1 MATAAPA
8 LGRRLG
14 GSSEKGLNLALR
26 VIRVGPAL
34 ILVVLV
40 VLMALASPFFLTG
53 DNISNVAV
61 QVAPLACLAIGQLFV
76 ILVGGI
82 DLSVGSLLAL
92 CTVTGALAYGWGS
105 IGGVLVIP
113 VMLLTGMAVGLLNG
127 VMLVK
132 GRMPHA
138 FIPTLATMNVA
149 RGLALK
155 LADGAPMPGMPKIVQ
170 DAGSGEVGPIPV
182 PVLIVAVFGLLAWLL
197 AAKLQW
203 GRWIYLVGGDK
214 EAARRLGIPV
224 DRVIISVFVISGLA
238 AGLAGLITAG
248 RTNAG
253 YPSAGELDELAAI
266 SAVII
271 GGASFWG
278 GRGSVGGAIV
288 GVLIFGVINNGL
300 NLLNVSTYLQLVAIG
315 VIVVIAVEL
324 DVLRRRLEERFR
336 TIRGESA

>member
-1 MATAAPA
+1 MSAVGHASGIEIPRA
-8 LGRRLG
+8 
-14 GSSEKGLNLALR
+14 SDSGLKMVLW
-26 VIRVGPAL
+26 VIRIGPPL
-34 ILVVLV
+34 ILL
-40 VLMALASPFFLTG
+40 LLCLILTLLTPFFLTG
-53 DNISNVAV
+53 DNLTNLLV
-61 QVAPLACLAIGQLFV
+61 QVAPLAALAIGQLFV

-82 DLSVGSLLAL
+82 DLSVGSLIAL
-92 CTVTGALAYGWGS
+92 TTVTGSLAYQH
-105 IGGVLVIP
+105 IGGGLVTLV
-113 VMLLTGMAVGLLNG
+113 VMLLTGLLAGLINAL
-127 VMLVK
+127 LYVK
-132 GRMPHA
+132 GRMPHS
-138 FIPTLATMNVA
+138 FIPTLARLNA
-149 RGLALK
+149 ASGLAL
-155 LADGAPMPGMPKIVQ
+155 LLSDGRPTPGMPGIVTTIGGG
-170 DAGSGEVGPIPV
+170 DVAGIPV
-182 PVLIVAVFGLLAWLL
+182 AIIVVAALAGFAGML
-197 AAKLQW
+197 ARKLRW

-224 DRVIISVFVISGLA
+224 DKVIISVFVISGLS

-278 GRGSVGGAIV
+278 GRGTVGGAIV

-324 DVLRRRLEERFR
+324 DVVRRRMEERFR
-336 TIRGESA
+336 TMRGRES

>member
-1 MATAAPA
+1 MATAAA
-8 LGRRLG
+8 T
-14 GSSEKGLNLALR
+14 SSAGVSERGLNASLR
-26 VIRVGPAL
+26 VIRFGPAL
-34 ILVVLV
+34 ILALLIVI
-40 VLMALASPFFLTG
+40 MAVASPFFLTG
-53 DNISNVAV
+53 DNLSNVAV
-61 QVAPLACLAIGQLFV
+61 QVAPLACLAVGQLFV

-92 CTVTGALAYGWGS
+92 CTVTGALAYGWGG
-105 IGGVLVIP
+105 IGGPLVIP

-138 FIPTLATMNVA
+138 FIPTLATLNAA
-149 RGLALK
+149 RGLALM
-155 LADGAPMPGMPKIVQ
+155 LPDGAPMPGMPQVVKT
-170 DAGSGEVGPIPV
+170 AGAGELGPIPV
-182 PVLIVAVFGLLAWLL
+182 PIIIVAGFAGLAWLL
-197 AAKLQW
+197 ATKLQW
-203 GRWIYLVGGDK
+203 GRWIYLVGADK

-224 DRVIISVFVISGLA
+224 DKVIISVFVISGLS

-253 YPSAGELDELAAI
+253 YPSAGQLDELAAI

-271 GGASFWG
+271 GGASFFG
-278 GRGSVGGAIV
+278 GRGTVGGAIT

-315 VIVVIAVEL
+315 VIVVVAVEL
-324 DVLRRRLEERFR
+324 DVVRRRLEERFR
-336 TIRGESA
+336 TIRSQDG

>member
-34 ILVVLV
+34 ILALLV

-61 QVAPLACLAIGQLFV
+61 QVAPLACLAVGQLFV

-105 IGGVLVIP
+105 AGGVLVIP
-113 VMLLTGMAVGLLNG
+113 VILLTGMAVGLLNG

-138 FIPTLATMNVA
+138 FIPTLATMNA
-149 RGLALK
+149 GRGLALL
-155 LADGAPMPGMPKIVQ
+155 LADGAPMPGMPKLVQ
-170 DAGSGEVGPIPV
+170 DAGAADVGPIPV
-182 PVLIVAVFGLLAWLL
+182 PVLIVAVFAGLAWLL

-203 GRWIYLVGGDK
+203 GRWIYLVGADK

-278 GRGSVGGAIV
+278 GRGTVGGAIV

-336 TIRGESA
+336 TMRGESS

>member
-105 IGGVLVIP
+105 VGGVLVIP
-113 VMLLTGMAVGLLNG
+113 VILLTGMAVGLLNG
-127 VMLVK
+127 LMLVK

-155 LADGAPMPGMPKIVQ
+155 LADGAPMPGMPKVVQ
-170 DAGSGEVGPIPV
+170 DAGAADVGPIPV
-182 PVLIVAVFGLLAWLL
+182 PVLIVAAFGLLAWLL

-271 GGASFWG
+271 GGTSFWG
-278 GRGSVGGAIV
+278 GRGNVGGAIV

-336 TIRGESA
+336 TIRGEAG

>member
-1 MATAAPA
+1 MSAAATTA
-8 LGRRLG
+8 GDF
-14 GSSEKGLNLALR
+14 SERSLNTSLR
-26 VIRVGPAL
+26 VIRLGPAL
-34 ILVVLV
+34 ILAVLIAI
-40 VLMALASPFFLTG
+40 MAIASPFFATG
-53 DNISNVAV
+53 DNLSNVAV

-92 CTVTGALAYGWGS
+92 CTVTGALAYDWG
-105 IGGVLVIP
+105 GAFVIP
-113 VMLLTGMAVGLLNG
+113 MMLLTGAAVGALNG
-127 VMLVK
+127 IMLVK

-138 FIPTLATMNVA
+138 FIPTLATLNAA
-149 RGLALK
+149 RGLALM
-155 LADGAPMPGMPKIVQ
+155 LSDGAPMPGMPKIVQ
-170 DAGSGEVGPIPV
+170 TAGAGELGPIPV
-182 PVLIVAVFGLLAWLL
+182 PIIIVAGFGLLAWVL
-197 AAKLQW
+197 ATRLQW
-203 GRWIYLVGGDK
+203 GRWIYLVGADK
-214 EAARRLGIPV
+214 EAARRLGVPV
-224 DRVIISVFVISGLA
+224 DRVIISVFIFSGLA

-271 GGASFWG
+271 GGASFFG
-278 GRGSVGGAIV
+278 GRGTVGGAIV

-324 DVLRRRLEERFR
+324 DVVRRRMEERFR
-336 TIRGESA
+336 TMRGRES

>member
-8 LGRRLG
+8 LGRRLD

-105 IGGVLVIP
+105 VGGVLVIP

-155 LADGAPMPGMPKIVQ
+155 LADGAPMPGMPKVVQ
-170 DAGSGEVGPIPV
+170 QAGSGEVGPIPV
-182 PVLIVAVFGLLAWLL
+182 PVLIVAAFGLLAWLL

-224 DRVIISVFVISGLA
+224 DKVIISVFVISGLS

-278 GRGSVGGAIV
+278 GRGTVGGAIV

-336 TIRGESA
+336 TIRGEAG

>member
-1 MATAAPA
+1 MGSVASTAPA
-8 LGRRLG
+8 GV
-14 GSSEKGLNLALR
+14 SERGLNLSMR
-26 VIRVGPAL
+26 VIRFGPAL
-34 ILVVLV
+34 ILVVLLV
-40 VLMALASPFFLTG
+40 IMTVASPFFMTG

-61 QVAPLACLAIGQLFV
+61 QVAPLACLAVGQLFV

-92 CTVTGALAYGWGS
+92 CTVTGALAYNG
-105 IGGVLVIP
+105 GGVLVIP

-155 LADGAPMPGMPKIVQ
+155 LADGAPMPGMPKVVQ
-170 DAGSGEVGPIPV
+170 QAGSGEVGPIPV
-182 PVLIVAVFGLLAWLL
+182 PVLIVAAFGLLAWLL

-224 DRVIISVFVISGLA
+224 DKVIISVFVISGLS

-253 YPSAGELDELAAI
+253 YPSAGNLDELAAI

-271 GGASFWG
+271 GGASFFG
-278 GRGSVGGAIV
+278 GRGTVGGAVV
-288 GVLIFGVINNGL
+288 GVLVFGVISNGL

-336 TIRGESA
+336 TIRGEAG